1 MFTGIIEAVGKID
14 SVTRSGNAAAVRVAC
29 DGFDLSDVAIGD
41 SIAVNGVCL
50 TVTELNGQL
59 MQFDVSGETLDVS
72 AGFAFRDAVNLEKS
86 LRLDQRLGGHLVS
99 GHVDGVG
106 AVVEIFERDG
116 NRVVSFSFPNSLARF
131 FARKGSVTVNGVS
144 LTVNSVGEGCST
156 RAGNS
161 ESVGN
166 SDSAGIP
173 ERLGEF
179 SVNLIP
185 HTLAVTN
192 LGKLAVGSRIN
203 LEIDVVARYVES
215 MLSAERGAS

>member
-1 MFTGIIEAVGKID
+1 MFTGIIEAVGIVD
-14 SVTRSGNAAAVRVAC
+14 SVTRTGSAAVIRVAS
-29 DGFDLSDVAIGD
+29 DDFDLSGVAIGD

-50 TVTELNGQL
+50 TVTGLEAQS
-59 MQFDVSGETLDVS
+59 MTFDVSAETLDVS
-72 AGFAFRDAVNLEKS
+72 GGFEKDDAVNLEKS

-106 AVVEIFERDG
+106 EVAAMVERDA
-116 NRVVSFSFPNSLARF
+116 NRVVHFSFPQSLARYV
-131 FARKGSVTVNGVS
+131 ARKGSIAVNGVS
-144 LTVNSVGEGCST
+144 LTINSVATGRSKRGVHTTGS
-156 RAGNS
+156 
-161 ESVGN
+161 
-166 SDSAGIP
+166 
-173 ERLGEF
+173 GEF

-192 LGKLAVGSRIN
+192 LGKLAVGSRVN

>member
-1 MFTGIIEAVGKID
+1 MFTGIIEAVGKVD
-14 SVTRSGNAAAVRVAC
+14 SVTRYGGTAAIRVAC
-29 DGFDLSDVAIGD
+29 DGLDLSDVVIGD

-50 TVTELNGQL
+50 TVTGLTVTGLQAQS
-59 MQFDVSGETLDVS
+59 MTFDVSAETLDVS
-72 AGFAFRDAVNLEKS
+72 AGFAFDDVVNLEKS
-86 LRLDQRLGGHLVS
+86 LRLDKRLGGHLVS

-106 AVVEIFERDG
+106 EVVEILERDG
-116 NRVVSFSFPNSLARF
+116 NRVASFSFPKSLARY

-144 LTVNSVGEGCST
+144 LTVNSVDT
-156 RAGNS
+156 GNLAS
-161 ESVGN
+161 SGN
-166 SDSAGIP
+166 SDNAGSS
-173 ERLGEF
+173 ESTGEF

-192 LGKLAVGSRIN
+192 LGKLALGSRIN

>member
-14 SVTRSGNAAAVRVAC
+14 SVTRSGSMAAMRVAC
-29 DGFDLSDVAIGD
+29 DGFNLSDVAIGD

-50 TVTELNGQL
+50 TVTELKGQS
-59 MQFDVSGETLDVS
+59 MQFDVSAETLDVS
-72 AGFAFRDAVNLEKS
+72 AGFALDDAVNLEKS

-106 AVVEIFERDG
+106 EVIEMLERDG
-116 NRVVSFSFPNSLARF
+116 NRLVSLRFPESLARF
-131 FARKGSVTVNGVS
+131 FVRKGSVTVNGVS
-144 LTVNSVGEGCST
+144 LTVNSVGNGSST
-156 RAGNS
+156 RSGHS
-161 ESVGN
+161 ES
-166 SDSAGIP
+166 A
-173 ERLGEF
+173 GEF

>member
-14 SVTRSGNAAAVRVAC
+14 SVTQSGSMAAVRVGC
-29 DGFDLSDVAIGD
+29 ERLDLSDVAIGD

-50 TVTELNGQL
+50 TVTELEGQA
-59 MQFDVSGETLDVS
+59 MRFDVSAETLDVS
-72 AGFAFRDAVNLEKS
+72 AGFVVEDAVNLEKS

-99 GHVDGVG
+99 GHVDAVG
-106 AVVEIFERDG
+106 EVGEIVERDG
-116 NRVVSFSFPNSLARF
+116 NRVVSISFPKALKRF

-144 LTVNSVGEGCST
+144 LTVNSVG
-156 RAGNS
+156 AGS
-161 ESVGN
+161 SVG
-166 SDSAGIP
+166 AA
-173 ERLGEF
+173 EF

-192 LGKLAVGSRIN
+192 LGKLAAGSRVN

-215 MLSAERGAS
+215 MLSGERDAT

>member
-14 SVTRSGNAAAVRVAC
+14 SVTRSGSMAAMRVAC

-50 TVTELNGQL
+50 TVTELKGQS
-59 MQFDVSGETLDVS
+59 MQFDVSAETLDVS
-72 AGFAFRDAVNLEKS
+72 AGFAIDDAVNLEKS

-106 AVVEIFERDG
+106 EVIEMLERDG
-116 NRVVSFSFPNSLARF
+116 NRVVSFSFPESLARF

-144 LTVNSVGEGCST
+144 LTVNSVGKGSST
-156 RAGNS
+156 GSGHS
-161 ESVGN
+161 ES
-166 SDSAGIP
+166 A
-173 ERLGEF
+173 GEF

>member
-14 SVTRSGNAAAVRVAC
+14 SVTRSGSMAAMRVAC

-50 TVTELNGQL
+50 TVTELKGQS
-59 MQFDVSGETLDVS
+59 MQFDVSAETLDVS
-72 AGFAFRDAVNLEKS
+72 AGFAIDDAVNLEKS

-106 AVVEIFERDG
+106 EVVEMLERDG
-116 NRVVSFSFPNSLARF
+116 NRVVSFSFSESLARF

-144 LTVNSVGEGCST
+144 LTVNSVGKGSST
-156 RAGNS
+156 GSGHS
-161 ESVGN
+161 ES
-166 SDSAGIP
+166 A
-173 ERLGEF
+173 GEF

-215 MLSAERGAS
+215 MISAERGAS

>member
-14 SVTRSGNAAAVRVAC
+14 SVTRSGSMAAMRVAC

-50 TVTELNGQL
+50 TVTELKGQS
-59 MQFDVSGETLDVS
+59 MQFDVSAETLEVS
-72 AGFAFRDAVNLEKS
+72 AGFALDDAVNLEKS

-106 AVVEIFERDG
+106 EVVEMLERDG
-116 NRVVSFSFPNSLARF
+116 NRVVSLSFPESLARF
-131 FARKGSVTVNGVS
+131 FARKGSVTINGVS
-144 LTVNSVGEGCST
+144 LTVNSVGKGSST
-156 RAGNS
+156 RSDHS
-161 ESVGN
+161 EST
-166 SDSAGIP
+166 
-173 ERLGEF
+173 GEF

-192 LGKLAVGSRIN
+192 LGTLAVGSRIN